1 MTHVKNAFVNYL
13 KLIIKSHNRLRTI
26 VGFFLYKNLAINEIR
41 DVYDCKRQAEKH
53 LSKLLQIEKTETP
66 IFQGISV
73 VLPKLYLGGR
83 DDRSRIIDPQ
93 CEWGIRIV
101 LLAKN
106 NILYRFLNAQTY
118 RFDSSFSMHNKK
130 GTLKGTF
137 SAVVEMTGVEP
148 AASTSR
154 TWRATICATSRYFI
168 VIL

>member
-1 MTHVKNAFVNYL
+1 MVTAPK
-13 KLIIKSHNRLRTI
+13 IKKALVLRM
-26 VGFFLYKNLAINEIR
+26 FLGIK
-41 DVYDCKRQAEKH
+41 
-53 LSKLLQIEKTETP
+53 KTETP

-83 DDRSRIIDPQ
+83 DDRSRIIDSQ

-106 NILYRFLNAQTY
+106 NPLDCFLNAQTY

-168 VIL
+168 VNLYSIVVVFSVGAPLRGLRLKHSRSAHYHFA